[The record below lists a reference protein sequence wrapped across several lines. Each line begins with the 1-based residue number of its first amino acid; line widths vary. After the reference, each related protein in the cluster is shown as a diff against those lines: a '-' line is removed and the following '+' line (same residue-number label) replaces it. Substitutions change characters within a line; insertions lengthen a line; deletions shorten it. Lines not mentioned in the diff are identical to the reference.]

1 MRLSI
6 LILTH
11 NRPKL
16 FKRCLESVLL
26 QITEDVEVIV
36 NNDSCDIEEIPH
48 PQVTYHYINPPSL
61 CSIYRFLL
69 SKAKGDYI
77 YYLEDDDYLKGD
89 FLLINL
95 NADLIAGNYFPTYS
109 PSNIVDIMSIHTEKL
124 LSPNEFLN
132 NLNIEHLQLSQHI
145 FKRAI
150 ISDFDF
156 QMDNNIHNDI
166 RLVIH
171 ACNGATSIRTT
182 NKVFYYQ
189 TIDGGDNISF
199 PESNHSVNTTQS
211 LNFLKEHGLQNTKTH
226 PTRS

>member
-16 FKRCLESVLL
+16 FKRCLESVLS

-36 NNDSCDIEEIPH
+36 NNDSCDIEEISH

-61 CSIYRFLL
+61 CSIYSFLL
-69 SKAKGDYI
+69 SNARGDYI
-77 YYLEDDDYLKGD
+77 YYLEDDDYLKDD
-89 FLLINL
+89 FLSIDL

-109 PSNIVDIMSIHTEKL
+109 PPNIIDIMSVYTEKL
-124 LSPNEFLN
+124 LSPKEFLN

-145 FKRAI
+145 FNRAVVT
-150 ISDFDF
+150 DFNF
-156 QMDNNIHNDI
+156 QMDNNIHNDV

-171 ACNGATSIRTT
+171 ASGNAKSIRTT
-182 NKVFYYQ
+182 NKIFYYQ

-199 PESNHSVNTTQS
+199 PESKHSVNTTQS
-211 LNFLKEHGLQNTKTH
+211 LNFLKDYGL
-226 PTRS
+226 